1 MIDLLAWLY
10 MAAGAAAAAGFVAA
24 VIFVLYYGVAQ
35 ETKALITED
44 VAPSIKKSIQSR
56 RDTKLFN
63 QIEEYRRDFS

>member
-24 VIFVLYYGVAQ
+24 VIFVFYCGVAQ
-35 ETKALITED
+35 ETKTLVEED
-44 VAPSIKKSIQSR
+44 VTPWVKKALSTR
-56 RDTKLFN
+56 KDTKLFN

>member
-24 VIFVLYYGVAQ
+24 VIFVLYYGLAQ
-35 ETKALITED
+35 ETKALVQED
-44 VAPSIKKSIQSR
+44 VAPWAKEALQFRK
-56 RDTKLFN
+56 DTKLFN